1 LLFLKSDA
9 KEANKTQMT
18 KYSTKKYYTKYNF
31 LFTILAN
38 KVFQKEKQL
47 QNLL

>member
-1 LLFLKSDA
+1 
-9 KEANKTQMT
+9 MT
-18 KYSTKKYYTKYNF
+18 KYSTKKYYTKHNF
-31 LFTILAN
+31 LFIILAN